1 MFTKYLISE
10 LMNNYQVFSLFS
22 SVKIMFKINVLP
34 ITQFFQQF
42 NSRLYIMTLMYA
54 IQLNFL
60 SDPIR

>member
-1 MFTKYLISE
+1 
-10 LMNNYQVFSLFS
+10 
-22 SVKIMFKINVLP
+22 MFKINVLP
-34 ITQFFQQF
+34 ITKFFQLF

>member
-34 ITQFFQQF
+34 ITKFFQQF
-42 NSRLYIMTLMYA
+42 NSRFYIMTLMYA